1 MAEALTVM
9 AVIMVAEAVEAMVT
23 IAGTLTEQ
31 EVMVEAMASKGKSKK
46 LPLLRPETML
56 ATAVVKRLLYTKLF
70 KGTYNSLPE
79 SCVNPK
85 A

>member
-9 AVIMVAEAVEAMVT
+9 TVIMVAVEAMVT

-31 EVMVEAMASKGKSKK
+31 EVIVIAMASKGKSKK

-56 ATAVVKRLLYTKLF
+56 ATAVVKRLLYT
-70 KGTYNSLPE
+70 
-79 SCVNPK
+79 
-85 A
+85 

>member
-9 AVIMVAEAVEAMVT
+9 VVEAVEAMVAVT
-23 IAGTLTEQ
+23 GIMAHQ

-70 KGTYNSLPE
+70 NGT
-79 SCVNPK
+79 
-85 A
+85 

>member
-9 AVIMVAEAVEAMVT
+9 VAEVVEAMELT
-23 IAGTLTEQ
+23 ITGIMAHQ

-70 KGTYNSLPE
+70 SGT
-79 SCVNPK
+79 
-85 A
+85 

>member
-1 MAEALTVM
+1 MAEALTV
-9 AVIMVAEAVEAMVT
+9 MVAEAVEAMELT
-23 IAGTLTEQ
+23 ITGIMARQ

-70 KGTYNSLPE
+70 NGT
-79 SCVNPK
+79 
-85 A
+85 